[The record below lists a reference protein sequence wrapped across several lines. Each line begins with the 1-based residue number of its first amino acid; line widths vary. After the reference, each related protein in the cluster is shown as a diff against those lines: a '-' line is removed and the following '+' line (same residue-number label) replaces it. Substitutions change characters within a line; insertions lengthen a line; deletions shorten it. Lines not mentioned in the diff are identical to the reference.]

1 MGFKKKKNRSDS
13 RGCERSGKEGF
24 GLRLKPFLIA
34 QMWMK
39 DGMHKWA
46 NSGKFFESSSGF
58 IHPQLFT
65 DGYMPHIHSFTN
77 CGLESV

>member
-1 MGFKKKKNRSDS
+1 
-13 RGCERSGKEGF
+13 
-24 GLRLKPFLIA
+24 
-34 QMWMK
+34 MK